1 MNYRSRLIFAVLLFS
16 GMVIGCSSSS
26 GTQPEAD
33 RATTTA
39 GASTAGAGTEGAG
52 TNGESIDLNG
62 DYDVIVL
69 LDEAST
75 VIPECGNGEGT
86 LTVTGTTLTGIV
98 DDLYIVSGTIASDG
112 TITGGFALSGGSTF
126 ADFEGMLDGAALVGT
141 WSDIRG
147 CSGTWRADKE

>member
-33 RATTTA
+33 R
-39 GASTAGAGTEGAG
+39 GSI
-52 TNGESIDLNG
+52 GEPIDLNG
-62 DYDVIVL
+62 DYDAVVL
-69 LDEAST
+69 LDEASKA
-75 VIPECGNGEGT
+75 VPECGTDAQGT
-86 LTVTGTTLTGIV
+86 LTVTGRTITGIV
-98 DDLYIVSGTIASDG
+98 DDQYIVSGTIASDG

-126 ADFEGMLDGAALVGT
+126 ADFDGMLDGAALVGT

-147 CSGTWRADKE
+147 CSGTWRADKVQG